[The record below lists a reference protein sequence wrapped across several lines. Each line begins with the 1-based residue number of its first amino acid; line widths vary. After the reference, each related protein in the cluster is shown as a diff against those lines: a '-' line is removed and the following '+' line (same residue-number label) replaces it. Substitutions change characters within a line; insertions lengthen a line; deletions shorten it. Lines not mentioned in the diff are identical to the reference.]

1 MPSEALAFEFWPL
14 CYKPN
19 FRFTTRFDFAAITT
33 GTVVCAKVSLLHCF
47 QLVVK
52 EGEPCLL
59 SYPWRGVR
67 GEGAADRDLDRETGV
82 HDRATSP
89 SLPLVIRA

>member
-1 MPSEALAFEFWPL
+1 
-14 CYKPN
+14 
-19 FRFTTRFDFAAITT
+19 
-33 GTVVCAKVSLLHCF
+33 LLHCF

-52 EGEPCLL
+52 EGELCVL
-59 SYPWRGVR
+59 SYPWPGVR